1 MNMGTEAL
9 KKDLREKIISCQYH
23 KRIQGIGNLLDAY
36 DSQLAE
42 NGTREEL
49 AEAAFFRGEASFWMG
64 RYTDTVEFLTKSI
77 GMKKN
82 REYEYLDIQAY
93 NVLGMVFSF
102 VGYETVALTN
112 YLQAAKTAEKNQDI
126 EDEVVVLLNAGLLY
140 AGLGDYRKALEY
152 VQKAYQIAGGDYA
165 KPNIELLVLCMV
177 QKAQFLCRMERYE
190 EALRVQKEIAS
201 YSYLVSEDDFW
212 LPRAI
217 LDTYLAEH
225 AGETER
231 ADKRIAQIRE
241 FFRQDN
247 SYLEQ
252 IDAYTDFCGYLIP
265 KNRKEAARDFLNQLH
280 EKLQPTE
287 FIQLQMRL
295 EGLEV
300 QYQKKYA
307 AEQEYLESCGRFV
320 KEQQEY
326 ERTLKLFRKQN
337 LAHIESLQEIEE
349 ERQEFEIKSRCD
361 LATGLLNKQTFEYEV
376 EHYLEARNRNVT
388 DVFVLIDI
396 DDFKLVND
404 RYGHLVGDEV
414 IVRLAGIMKERFHE
428 NCFCGRFGGDE
439 FVILMKEISDMEEV
453 EQRVE
458 QLREDFSGIGFGKK
472 QNAYCTVSVGVSY
485 NRGIDAS
492 FKTMFS
498 CADEAMLKA
507 KEYGKNRV
515 AFYEIKRGLLRYVE

>member
-190 EALRVQKEIAS
+190 
-201 YSYLVSEDDFW
+201 
-212 LPRAI
+212 
-217 LDTYLAEH
+217 
-225 AGETER
+225 
-231 ADKRIAQIRE
+231 
-241 FFRQDN
+241 
-247 SYLEQ
+247 
-252 IDAYTDFCGYLIP
+252 
-265 KNRKEAARDFLNQLH
+265 
-280 EKLQPTE
+280 
-287 FIQLQMRL
+287 
-295 EGLEV
+295 
-300 QYQKKYA
+300 
-307 AEQEYLESCGRFV
+307 
-320 KEQQEY
+320 
-326 ERTLKLFRKQN
+326 
-337 LAHIESLQEIEE
+337 
-349 ERQEFEIKSRCD
+349 
-361 LATGLLNKQTFEYEV
+361 
-376 EHYLEARNRNVT
+376 
-388 DVFVLIDI
+388 
-396 DDFKLVND
+396 
-404 RYGHLVGDEV
+404 
-414 IVRLAGIMKERFHE
+414 
-428 NCFCGRFGGDE
+428 
-439 FVILMKEISDMEEV
+439 
-453 EQRVE
+453 
-458 QLREDFSGIGFGKK
+458 
-472 QNAYCTVSVGVSY
+472 
-485 NRGIDAS
+485 
-492 FKTMFS
+492 
-498 CADEAMLKA
+498 
-507 KEYGKNRV
+507 
-515 AFYEIKRGLLRYVE
+515 